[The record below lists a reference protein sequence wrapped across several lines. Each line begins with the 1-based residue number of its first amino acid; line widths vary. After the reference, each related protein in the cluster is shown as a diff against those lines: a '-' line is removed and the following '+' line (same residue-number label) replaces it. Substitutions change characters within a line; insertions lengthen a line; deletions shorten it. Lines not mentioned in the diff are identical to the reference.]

1 MTTNLA
7 DTAAGKPAPAR
18 TPQTPT
24 DRRHDAAQSHVEI
37 YDTTL
42 RDGTQGE
49 GVSLS
54 VQDKLLITRK
64 LDELGVD
71 FIEGGYPLSNP
82 KDATFFEEARSLK
95 LAHAKLVAFGMT
107 RRKGISA
114 AEDTG
119 MGALRDAGTE
129 YVTVVGKTWDLHAT
143 EVLGV
148 SLEENLEMIADS
160 VRYLTSLGRKVIYD
174 AEHFFDGTAANPAYG
189 LKTIETAARAGA
201 VMICM
206 CDTNGG
212 SLPERVGEF
221 VTLAKN
227 HLEKAGFKTPL
238 GIHPHNDSGVAVAN
252 ALAAVNAGATQV
264 QGTINGIGERCGNV
278 DLTTVIANLAL
289 KMGKSVLRTSDS
301 DAVNSELRTQN
312 SELSHLTEA
321 SRYVYEIA
329 NLNLVNGQ
337 PYVGQSAF
345 AHKGGMHVH
354 AVNKLARSYE
364 HVPPESVGNTRRIL
378 VSELS
383 GISNIAAKA
392 GKKFDIEKD
401 RAVQKRI
408 LDRVTQ
414 LESEGFQFE
423 AAEASFELLV
433 RREVG
438 RYQKF
443 FELDHYRCAVTRTAD
458 HAPITRAN
466 LSLIIKG
473 REANASAEGDGPV
486 NAIDNA
492 LRQAL
497 LHAFPT
503 LDRLRLVDYKVRVVN
518 STASTAAKVRVS
530 IEFKSP
536 HGGASG
542 LFGTVGVSENI
553 IDASWQALVDGVE
566 YHLIHETEAK

>member
-1 MTTNLA
+1 MTTRLSEMGQ
-7 DTAAGKPAPAR
+7 TARSLETPRTGSQAQAR
-18 TPQTPT
+18 
-24 DRRHDAAQSHVEI
+24 VEI

-54 VQDKLLITRK
+54 VQDKLLISRK

-82 KDATFFEEARSLK
+82 KDATFFEEAKSLK
-95 LAHAKLVAFGMT
+95 LSHAKLVAFGMT

-160 VRYLTSLGRKVIYD
+160 VRYLTSVGRKVIYD
-174 AEHFFDGTAANPAYG
+174 AEHFFDGTAANQAYG
-189 LKTIETAARAGA
+189 LRTIEAAARAGA

-212 SLPERVGEF
+212 SLPERVAEF
-221 VTLAKN
+221 VALAKA

-252 ALAAVNAGATQV
+252 ALAAVNAGAVQV

-289 KMGKSVLRTSDS
+289 KMGKSVLK
-301 DAVNSELRTQN
+301 AAGSEAASLA
-312 SELSHLTEA
+312 HLTEA

-337 PYVGQSAF
+337 PYVGMSAF

-354 AVNKLARSYE
+354 AVNKLAKSYE

-383 GISNIAAKA
+383 GVSNIAAKA

-401 RAVQKRI
+401 RAVQKKI

-414 LESEGFQFE
+414 LEADGYQFE
-423 AAEASFELLV
+423 AAEASFELIV

-438 RYQKF
+438 RYRKF
-443 FELDHYRCAVTRTAD
+443 FELDHYRCAVTRTAG
-458 HAPITRAN
+458 HVPVTRAN
-466 LSLIIKG
+466 LTLLIAGK
-473 REANASAEGDGPV
+473 ELTASAEGDGPV

-497 LHAFPT
+497 MPVYPSLEQ
-503 LDRLRLVDYKVRVVN
+503 LRLVDYKVRVVN

-566 YHLIHETEAK
+566 YHLIHEVESKP